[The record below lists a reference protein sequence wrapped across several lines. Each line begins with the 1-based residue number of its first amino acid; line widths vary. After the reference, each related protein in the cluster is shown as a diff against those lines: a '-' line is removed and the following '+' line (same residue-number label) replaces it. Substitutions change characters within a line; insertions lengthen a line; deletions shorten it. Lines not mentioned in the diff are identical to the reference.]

1 MIRREAKDKWRAY
14 VMPHE
19 PMYHHLHLNQPAML
33 VSVSFSLQLQSV
45 RTTPMLPNKPSPTPL
60 RFMSLSL
67 FPSFFPLFISSS
79 RPTPSKKRHQ
89 FWMSNAVMS
98 EKWDKLCY
106 VFIFCIWFFT
116 LIKIKVHLK
125 NSYMLYVRA
134 VPSKMVTTTFNEVYF
149 DVKLTRMRASAPVYV

>member
-1 MIRREAKDKWRAY
+1 
-14 VMPHE
+14 
-19 PMYHHLHLNQPAML
+19 
-33 VSVSFSLQLQSV
+33 
-45 RTTPMLPNKPSPTPL
+45 
-60 RFMSLSL
+60 
-67 FPSFFPLFISSS
+67 
-79 RPTPSKKRHQ
+79 
-89 FWMSNAVMS
+89 MSNAVMS